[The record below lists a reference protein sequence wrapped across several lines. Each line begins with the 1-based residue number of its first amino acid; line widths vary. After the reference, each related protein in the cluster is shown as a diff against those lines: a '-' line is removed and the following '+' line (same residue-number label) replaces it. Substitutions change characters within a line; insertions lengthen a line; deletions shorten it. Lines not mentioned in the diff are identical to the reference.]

1 MLIFSQNVPPKFIY
15 EFLPD
20 FMYSIMLE
28 GVDKHLFDRMD
39 EYLKSIGIDYSTLGL
54 IEYALD
60 NLEVR
65 EVGGT
70 YQVGISNILKVGQYT
85 LDQLI
90 RLVDYGNTEVKGIG
104 VVKNAFDY
112 IEKHKEVVISDYL
125 GW

>member
-90 RLVDYGNTEVKGIG
+90 RLVDYGNTDRKS
-104 VVKNAFDY
+104 VV
-112 IEKHKEVVISDYL
+112 
-125 GW
+125 